1 MPDGSPYAFKPGNT
15 WFEVIG
21 QSSKLENPSPD
32 IFRFLHY
39 IP

>member
-1 MPDGSPYAFKPGNT
+1 LKPGNT

-21 QSSKLENPSPD
+21 QSSKLETTNPG